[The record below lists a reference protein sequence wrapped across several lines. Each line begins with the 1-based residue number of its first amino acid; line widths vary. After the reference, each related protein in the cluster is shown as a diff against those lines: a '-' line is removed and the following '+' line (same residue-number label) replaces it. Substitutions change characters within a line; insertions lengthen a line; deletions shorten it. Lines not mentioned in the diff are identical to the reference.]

1 MEQKIILTDS
11 SYTGLI
17 EYIQQY
23 KLKKILLVCEKII
36 NLLQI
41 GNFLI
46 SNAGKIGFDIILFS
60 DFQPNPSYES
70 VVKGVKL
77 FHQKHCDC
85 IFAIGGGSAM
95 DVAKCIKLYSNMNP
109 NKNYLHQKIIPNDV
123 KLLVAPT
130 TAGTGSEATRF
141 AVIYYNGEK
150 QSVTNDSC
158 IPSAV
163 FIDASALKTLPE
175 YQRKATM
182 LDAFCHA
189 IESFWSVNST
199 EESKLFSKEAI
210 TMILSNMDGYL
221 KNKWEQNA
229 AMLCAANLA
238 GKAINITQTTA
249 GHAMCY
255 KLTSMYWIA
264 HGHAAA
270 LCVRILWRY
279 MIDNTALC
287 TDPRGKEY
295 LENVFAEIAD
305 AMGCMDAREAAE
317 KFYNIYDELG
327 LKIPDHRATDF
338 DILISSVNPV
348 RLKNNP
354 IALTADAIELLYW
367 QILRKEK

>member
-1 MEQKIILTDS
+1 M
-11 SYTGLI
+11 
-17 EYIQQY
+17 
-23 KLKKILLVCEKII
+23 VCEKII

-238 GKAINITQTTA
+238 GKAINITQTTKA
-249 GHAMCY
+249 
-255 KLTSMYWIA
+255 SI
-264 HGHAAA
+264 
-270 LCVRILWRY
+270 RR
-279 MIDNTALC
+279 
-287 TDPRGKEY
+287 
-295 LENVFAEIAD
+295 
-305 AMGCMDAREAAE
+305 
-317 KFYNIYDELG
+317 
-327 LKIPDHRATDF
+327 
-338 DILISSVNPV
+338 
-348 RLKNNP
+348 
-354 IALTADAIELLYW
+354 
-367 QILRKEK
+367 